1 MKLYKFALILVIIVS
16 VSSLVGCGVAGSGKK
31 PDESVTLTGQ
41 ITAPAVKAPGIL
53 AASITDNASS
63 TFAAI
68 VASSTCKVNGQT
80 VTMEISPNR
89 DFEISNFT
97 PASSYEVILKSK
109 NLELSTFSPH
119 TGRKITFPYGL
130 SIKSTAENELRKMF
144 AGKIG
149 LKQNHLSGYSVKT
162 QLIESLAKTLAGT
175 LAAATATK
183 DIYISSLNSS
193 LQSIS
198 SANGTFDG
206 MVKNGQSIKFSGKYS
221 GNFFYYLFNS
231 AGQKKL
237 AVRATAD
244 LTLNSNGSSITGTVK
259 IKPTGANPILPG
271 ADANEPS
278 IISFAFSGSHN
289 GTIATFDQ
297 KATAGPLSGKAISR
311 WNLIPVSNGL
321 ACKVNNVDTAYKSGI
336 ETLLSSAILT
346 PEDD

>member
-1 MKLYKFALILVIIVS
+1 
-16 VSSLVGCGVAGSGKK
+16 
-31 PDESVTLTGQ
+31 
-41 ITAPAVKAPGIL
+41 
-53 AASITDNASS
+53 
-63 TFAAI
+63 
-68 VASSTCKVNGQT
+68 
-80 VTMEISPNR
+80 
-89 DFEISNFT
+89 
-97 PASSYEVILKSK
+97 
-109 NLELSTFSPH
+109 
-119 TGRKITFPYGL
+119 
-130 SIKSTAENELRKMF
+130 
-144 AGKIG
+144 
-149 LKQNHLSGYSVKT
+149 
-162 QLIESLAKTLAGT
+162 
-175 LAAATATK
+175 
-183 DIYISSLNSS
+183 
-193 LQSIS
+193 
-198 SANGTFDG
+198 

-244 LTLNSNGSSITGTVK
+244 LTFEFKWFFHNRNCK
-259 IKPTGANPILPG
+259 NQPTGANPILPG